1 MSSHYQQ
8 QQLWLAWGRGEINDE
23 SAQAAAESMR
33 ARKRAGG
40 GGDRTLAKPAS
51 ATLCKRMRPCDRE
64 KMFGDGR
71 CVPLDGNAKARVW
84 HHARALSHRIEKYKH
99 YGPLTA
105 KHIRVL
111 GALLWKFHNADS
123 GRCFPGYDR
132 IKDEADCHRDT
143 VYEAIHN
150 LERLGI
156 LTWVHRVRRE
166 RECVPGLFGDK
177 SAWRWRVVRTSN
189 AYTFND
195 PKASKSEIPTGTTNQ
210 DLTRTS
216 FLDAEPGGEAAKEVR
231 RGKFANFRP
240 PNFKFDSG

>member
-1 MSSHYQQ
+1 MQSHEA

-23 SAQAAAESMR
+23 AAQAAAESMR
-33 ARKRAGG
+33 EKKRAEGRGG
-40 GGDRTLAKPAS
+40 RLLAKPTP
-51 ATLCKRMRPCDRE
+51 ATHCKRMRPCDRE

-71 CVPLDGNAKARVW
+71 CKPLDGNAKARIW
-84 HHARALSHRIEKYKH
+84 HYARALSHRIEKYKH

-105 KHIRVL
+105 KHVRVL

-123 GRCFPGYDR
+123 GRCFPGYDK
-132 IKDEADCHRDT
+132 IKDEADCCRDT

-156 LTWVHRVRRE
+156 LTWVHRIKRE

-177 SAWRWRVVRTSN
+177 SARRWRVVRTSN

-195 PKASKSEIPTGTTNQ
+195 PKPSKSEIPTRTTTQ

-216 FLDAEPGGEAAKEVR
+216 FLGAEPSGEAAKEVR
-231 RGKFANFRP
+231 RTRFANFGP
-240 PNFKFDSG
+240 SNFKFDTG